1 MTTAIDSNV
10 LAALWNS
17 NDALNASARAAL
29 KSALDQGGLV
39 VAAPVYAELLA
50 SPDRDE
56 AFIEYFFRKTGII
69 IDWDLDESIWKTA
82 GLAFRDYA
90 VRRRSHRGPGPRRIL
105 TDFLIGAH
113 ALRNGFPLLTM
124 DFSLFQTAF
133 PRLSIVKL

>member
-17 NDALNASARAAL
+17 DDALNRSATVALEAAL
-29 KSALDQGGLV
+29 KKGSLV

-56 AFIEYFFRKTGII
+56 AFIEYFFGQTGIL
-69 IDWDLDESIWKTA
+69 IDWDLDESIWRSA
-82 GLAFRDYA
+82 GLAYREYA
-90 VRRRSHRGPGPRRIL
+90 SRRRKHGAPAPRRIL

-113 ALRNGFPLLTM
+113 AFRNGFPLLTM
-124 DFSLFQTAF
+124 DLGLFQAAF
-133 PRLSIVKL
+133 PRLVIMQL